1 MFPIEGELKVMEFH
15 EDCHAEATKMANL
28 MQDPK
33 NKQLYDS
40 TSASEWETFM
50 ASMYPKSNKAT
61 DFVRDF
67 KGTEYEYKIPFEK
80 ELFGDTPVAPELL
93 TKQSEVKTKFKKVQ
107 ATASVLWHNRGIKQ
121 SRIFTIL
128 ILLW

>member
-40 TSASEWETFM
+40 TSASEWEKFM

-93 TKQSEVKTKFKKVQ
+93 TKQSEVKTKFKKV
-107 ATASVLWHNRGIKQ
+107 
-121 SRIFTIL
+121 
-128 ILLW
+128 